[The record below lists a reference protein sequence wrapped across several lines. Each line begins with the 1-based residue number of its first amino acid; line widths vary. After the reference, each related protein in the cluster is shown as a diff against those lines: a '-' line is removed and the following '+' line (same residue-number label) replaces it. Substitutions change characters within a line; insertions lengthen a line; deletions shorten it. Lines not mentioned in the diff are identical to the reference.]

1 MVPFE
6 DIYAKILD
14 RMDERWSYVNE
25 GDDRT
30 FSNQITDHGF
40 WVDGWNTCFKE
51 FLSIA
56 EEEIKKGMEEEV

>member
-6 DIYAKILD
+6 DIYKKILD
-14 RMDERWSYVNE
+14 RMEERWSYVNE

-40 WVDGWNTCFKE
+40 FVDGWNACFKE

-56 EEEIKKGMEEEV
+56 EEEIKKGLEEKV